1 MVVAATVSKRAVAP
15 LLGEGLVSR
24 SLRVAAEDAMLV
36 KALVEAHE
44 GVASVFGDGT
54 GVLTIAAP
62 ASREAELEA
71 LIADAEALLLRVR
84 ARGA

>member
-1 MVVAATVSKRAVAP
+1 VSRRAVAP

-24 SLRVAAEDAMLV
+24 TLRVAAADAVLV

-44 GVASVFGDGT
+44 GVASVFGDGS

-62 ASREAELEA
+62 ASRAAELAELVA
-71 LIADAEALLLRVR
+71 EAEALLAR
-84 ARGA
+84 ARRADG